1 MHGHRSTQRGVRE
14 KEGLNER
21 ERIKENGTDERE
33 RERERERGELYE
45 REMS

>member
-1 MHGHRSTQRGVRE
+1 MRE
-14 KEGLNER
+14 KESKKMVPM
-21 ERIKENGTDERE
+21 IE

>member
-1 MHGHRSTQRGVRE
+1 MWHFVIGLINCCRLQGVRE

-21 ERIKENGTDERE
+21 EMIKENGTDERE
-33 RERERERGELYE
+33 RGELRE